1 MKVIRQFALIV
12 AVLLPLVA
20 PAMAC
25 VVPGANLTPA
35 ERACCKQMAS
45 QCGHMEMPAAH
56 GCCQKE
62 APITAQWNV
71 AQLPSGHGCGYLNTT
86 ADLPPIARLQIAS
99 GLPVNVTQRSLT
111 LPQSPPA
118 IISALRI

>member
-1 MKVIRQFALIV
+1 MRQFELIV

-25 VVPGANLTPA
+25 AVPSATLTPA

-45 QCGHMEMPAAH
+45 QCGHMEMAAAH
-56 GCCQKE
+56 DCCQME

-71 AQLPSGHGCGYLNTT
+71 AQLPTTHASDSLNAS
-86 ADLPPIARLQIAS
+86 ADLPLDAGLQLPSRLPGEVWQH
-99 GLPVNVTQRSLT
+99 SLA

-118 IISALRI
+118 VISILRI

>member
-1 MKVIRQFALIV
+1 MRQFALII

-25 VVPGANLTPA
+25 VVPGANLTTA

-45 QCGHMEMPAAH
+45 KCGHMEMPAAH
-56 GCCQKE
+56 DCCQKE
-62 APITAQWNV
+62 APATNQWSV
-71 AQLPSGHGCGYLNTT
+71 AQNPSVSAYTGLSATPGLPLFGL
-86 ADLPPIARLQIAS
+86 LQTPS
-99 GLPVNVTQRSLT
+99 GLPRNLSQRSFR

-118 IISALRI
+118 AISILRI